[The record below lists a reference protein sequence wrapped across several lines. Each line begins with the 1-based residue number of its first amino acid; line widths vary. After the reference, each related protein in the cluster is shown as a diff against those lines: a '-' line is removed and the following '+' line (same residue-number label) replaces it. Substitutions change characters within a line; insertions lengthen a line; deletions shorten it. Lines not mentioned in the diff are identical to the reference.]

1 MLAMLAIPRLV
12 HASIV
17 DPSGVVMPGDF
28 NGDDAVD
35 IVVSS
40 PEADCGKGAIYVFS
54 GTALSTWTRDSAG
67 ILGVAAC
74 DDLFGASLAVGDI
87 DNDGYDDIAI
97 GVPGASDSGESHSGS
112 VHVIYGSSTGLTAT
126 GDQIWHQ
133 DVAGI
138 DGVSENDDHLG
149 DAVEMGDF
157 NCDGYADLAIGVPR
171 EAIGSVAGAGAVNV
185 LYGSSSGVSTV
196 NDVWY
201 QGTAGV
207 NSGSELEDNFGAA
220 LAHGNFDNDKV
231 GTHDCDDLAIAAPNE
246 DIGTIDAAG
255 FVYIIDGT
263 NTGLETAGDQSL
275 YQDIS
280 GIVDAC
286 EQGDQFGWRL
296 AVANIDDDGYD
307 DLLIAVPGDECDG
320 TPGTGRHRFFGDSQ
334 GIATTG
340 NALDCDTYG
349 CSIFGPTSLGCH
361 AGSAPVYGYT
371 GTDVLHMSVGN
382 DAVWGY
388 DGADVIAGDF
398 GDDYL
403 FGGNG
408 DDTIDGGPGRD
419 AMIGGH
425 GDDIF
430 IIDTGCEVEAGE
442 VIDGGPGSDT
452 IRSNLTQAQLAGLGL
467 TMLSIESF
475 EHTIEDPQGAASCLD
490 APVDDGP
497 YLRPRVKLGWSNL
510 TAADAV
516 YTTSS
521 GALTVSLENTSDG
534 DTLVALTFVLRVRGA
549 ALTLSPSAL
558 TVTANTTS
566 SYTLDLG
573 DFIPGGIDTKTIDPA
588 LLVIPTSASL
598 TCKAALSVGGEHTG
612 YTFAPTIYGHIE
624 DVSGTSTAVL
634 YREKAMHDTYYDGD
648 LARWRAGASAY
659 AGADK
664 LLGTIEAHGSLGIPG
679 Y

>member
-452 IRSNLTQAQLAGLGL
+452 IRSNLTQSQLAGLGL

-475 EHTIEDPQGAASCLD
+475 EVITEDFLGGSSCVET
-490 APVDDGP
+490 PVDDGP
-497 YLRPRVKLGWSNL
+497 FLRPRVTLTWVNL
-510 TAADAV
+510 PDADSV
-516 YTTSS
+516 YRTTS
-521 GALTVSLENTSDG
+521 GTVALVLSNTSDASVTAG
-534 DTLVALTFVLRVRGA
+534 LDFTLHVRGHSLS
-549 ALTLSPSAL
+549 LTPSSL
-558 TVTANTTS
+558 TVPATS
-566 SYTLDLG
+566 STSYTLDLN
-573 DFIPGGIDTKTIDPA
+573 DFIPGGISPSMVDPA
-588 LLVIPTSASL
+588 LLVIPVSAVISVRAGLSASGVPL
-598 TCKAALSVGGEHTG
+598 GNSVG
-612 YTFAPTIYGHIE
+612 PTLYGHIE
-624 DVSGTSTAVL
+624 DGDTAVL
-634 YREKAMHDTYYDGD
+634 YREAALHDVYQDGD
-648 LARWRAGASAY
+648 LASWRGSGAVDT
-659 AGADK
+659 GPGK
-664 LLGTIEAHGSLGIPG
+664 RMGQIEVVGSLGLPG